1 MCKIG
6 RKGDY
11 MLYTGKLLW
20 NIRESLGISRKTLS
34 EGLCSVGHLTHIE
47 NNKRDAD
54 KLLFESLY
62 QRMGKYSGRFEMLL
76 DVDEYER
83 LEKRWEI
90 YDTIDEGNYNEAK
103 SKIDEYRKNGHSR
116 LEEQYLCLVECE
128 IMHRTGENISSCMD
142 MIMTGLRITRSKFD
156 IDKLNEYYLS
166 RMEML
171 LIQQYVRYMELSGE
185 EEQAIKLYKDIL
197 DVLEDTR
204 YDRSERELLYRHVGY
219 WSMKYYLRHE
229 MYDAALEIAEK
240 TYEYTLNGDF
250 IMFLTELKEGIITCL
265 ERKGEDMSVEKK
277 YIAVLNE
284 FKMQYGVRRVEEFF
298 PRYEEIDAYN
308 VNEIISQRRKMLG
321 ITQAELAFGICD
333 ISTVSQMENNRRS
346 LQKEK
351 KEKLLQRVK
360 LSGDK
365 YVARIDTYD
374 YKVFEK
380 INEIR
385 DLCKNGGQSSI
396 ENILKKIQEEYKIDS
411 VNSRQFL
418 LGTINEYY
426 IVQGN
431 IDEQRLSQLKQIL
444 SESLGDLDKSNL
456 YNVILLYNEWNIL
469 YKIILWYKTNRN
481 YKECMKY
488 LERIINT
495 YNDNMIN
502 KNTFMYIQVKCIMG
516 DVLGEMKIIDMAE
529 SELQKAMKASVKKDM
544 MAHIR
549 LISYNM
555 AWNLLVE
562 KSNISKS
569 EKKKCR
575 NNLRLAYVLAKIYKN
590 DRAANRVAKLAEQY
604 SIVLGRV

>member
-34 EGLCSVGHLTHIE
+34 EGLCSVGYLTHIE

-62 QRMGKYSGRFEMLL
+62 QRLGKYSGRFEMLL

-142 MIMTGLRITRSKFD
+142 MIMTGLKITRSKFD

-284 FKMQYGVRRVEEFF
+284 FKMQYGVRSVEEFF

-374 YKVFEK
+374 YKAFEK

-385 DLCKNGGQSSI
+385 DSCNREEHYKITSI
-396 ENILKKIQEEYKIDS
+396 LEEIQAEYKLES
-411 VNSRQFL
+411 VNSRQFICA
-418 LGTINEYY
+418 TMFEYDN
-426 IVQGN
+426 VQ
-431 IDEQRLSQLKQIL
+431 D
-444 SESLGDLDKSNL
+444 
-456 YNVILLYNEWNIL
+456 NVIIYLNKLKEILNESIV
-469 YKIILWYKTNRN
+469 
-481 YKECMKY
+481 
-488 LERIINT
+488 
-495 YNDNMIN
+495 DIN
-502 KNTFMYIQVKCIMG
+502 KLKR
-516 DVLGEMKIIDMAE
+516 
-529 SELQKAMKASVKKDM
+529 KA
-544 MAHIR
+544 
-549 LISYNM
+549 
-555 AWNLLVE
+555 
-562 KSNISKS
+562 
-569 EKKKCR
+569 
-575 NNLRLAYVLAKIYKN
+575 
-590 DRAANRVAKLAEQY
+590 
-604 SIVLGRV
+604 

>member
-34 EGLCSVGHLTHIE
+34 EGLCSVGYLTHIE

-62 QRMGKYSGRFEMLL
+62 QRLGKYSGRFEMLL

-142 MIMTGLRITRSKFD
+142 MIMTGLKITRSKFD

-284 FKMQYGVRRVEEFF
+284 FKMQYGVRSVEEFF

-385 DLCKNGGQSSI
+385 DLCNREEQYKITSI
-396 ENILKKIQEEYKIDS
+396 LEEIQAEYKLES
-411 VNSRQFL
+411 VNSRQFICA
-418 LGTINEYY
+418 TMFEYDN
-426 IVQGN
+426 VQ
-431 IDEQRLSQLKQIL
+431 D
-444 SESLGDLDKSNL
+444 
-456 YNVILLYNEWNIL
+456 NVIIYLNKLKEILNESIVDINKLKKEGVILFYNEWNL
-469 YKIILWYKTNRN
+469 LRKIIICKKYDSS
-481 YKECMKY
+481 YDECRKY
-488 LERIINT
+488 LSALADI
-495 YNDNMIN
+495 YNEKMIH
-502 KNTFMYIQVKCIMG
+502 KNGFMYLNINNMHG
-516 DVLGEMKIIDMAE
+516 DILGEMGNVNDANSLLHICIC
-529 SELQKAMKASVKKDM
+529 ASVKIDM
-544 MAHIR
+544 LLHIR
-549 LISYNM
+549 SLSYDI
-555 AWNLLVE
+555 AWNILE
-562 KSNISKS
+562 KKENISME
-569 EKKKCR
+569 EKMKCEE
-575 NNLRLAYVLAKIYKN
+575 NLKYAYVIAELYKN
-590 DRAANRVAKLAEQY
+590 KA
-604 SIVLGRV
+604 SISRIRNLCTKHNIILPF

>member
-1 MCKIG
+1 MKMCKIG

-34 EGLCSVGHLTHIE
+34 EGLCSVGYLTHIE

-62 QRMGKYSGRFEMLL
+62 QRLGKYSGRFEMLL

-385 DLCKNGGQSSI
+385 DLCNREEQYKITSI
-396 ENILKKIQEEYKIDS
+396 LEEIQAEYKLES
-411 VNSRQFL
+411 VNSRQFICA
-418 LGTINEYY
+418 TMFEYDN
-426 IVQGN
+426 VQ
-431 IDEQRLSQLKQIL
+431 D
-444 SESLGDLDKSNL
+444 
-456 YNVILLYNEWNIL
+456 NVIIYLNKLKEILNESIVDINKLKKEGVILFYNEWNL
-469 YKIILWYKTNRN
+469 LRKIIICKKYDSS
-481 YKECMKY
+481 YDECRKY
-488 LERIINT
+488 LSALADI
-495 YNDNMIN
+495 YNEKMIH
-502 KNTFMYIQVKCIMG
+502 KNGFMYLNINNMHG
-516 DVLGEMKIIDMAE
+516 DILGEMGNVNDANSLLHICIC
-529 SELQKAMKASVKKDM
+529 ASVKIDM
-544 MAHIR
+544 LLHIR
-549 LISYNM
+549 SLSYDI
-555 AWNLLVE
+555 AWNILE
-562 KSNISKS
+562 KKENISME
-569 EKKKCR
+569 EKMKCEE
-575 NNLRLAYVLAKIYKN
+575 NLKYAYVIAELYKN
-590 DRAANRVAKLAEQY
+590 KA
-604 SIVLGRV
+604 SISRIRNLCTKHNIILPF

>member
-34 EGLCSVGHLTHIE
+34 EGLCSVGYLTHIE

-62 QRMGKYSGRFEMLL
+62 QRLGKYSGRFEMLL

-83 LEKRWEI
+83 LEKRWDI

-142 MIMTGLRITRSKFD
+142 MIMTGLKITRSKFD

-284 FKMQYGVRRVEEFF
+284 FKMQYGVRSVEEFF

-374 YKVFEK
+374 YKAFEK

-385 DLCKNGGQSSI
+385 DSCNREEHYKITSI
-396 ENILKKIQEEYKIDS
+396 LEEIQAEYKLES
-411 VNSRQFL
+411 VNSRQFICA
-418 LGTINEYY
+418 TMFEYDN
-426 IVQGN
+426 VQ
-431 IDEQRLSQLKQIL
+431 D
-444 SESLGDLDKSNL
+444 
-456 YNVILLYNEWNIL
+456 NVIIYLNKLKEILNESIVDINKLKKEGVILFYNEWNL
-469 YKIILWYKTNRN
+469 LRKIIICKKYDSS
-481 YKECMKY
+481 YDECRKY
-488 LERIINT
+488 LSALADI
-495 YNDNMIN
+495 YNEKMIH
-502 KNTFMYIQVKCIMG
+502 KNGFMYLNINNMHG
-516 DVLGEMKIIDMAE
+516 DILGEMGNVNDANSLLHICIC
-529 SELQKAMKASVKKDM
+529 ASVKIDM
-544 MAHIR
+544 LLHIR
-549 LISYNM
+549 SLSYDI
-555 AWNLLVE
+555 AWNILE
-562 KSNISKS
+562 KKENISME
-569 EKKKCR
+569 EKMKCEE
-575 NNLRLAYVLAKIYKN
+575 NLKYAYVIAELYKN
-590 DRAANRVAKLAEQY
+590 KA
-604 SIVLGRV
+604 SISRIRNLCTKHNIILPF

>member
-34 EGLCSVGHLTHIE
+34 EGLCSVGYLTHIE

-62 QRMGKYSGRFEMLL
+62 QRLGKYSGRFEMLL

-142 MIMTGLRITRSKFD
+142 MIMTGLKITRSKFD

-284 FKMQYGVRRVEEFF
+284 FKMQYGVRSVEEFF

-374 YKVFEK
+374 YKAFEK

-385 DLCKNGGQSSI
+385 DSCNREEHYKITSI
-396 ENILKKIQEEYKIDS
+396 LEEIQAEYKLES
-411 VNSRQFL
+411 VNSRQFICA
-418 LGTINEYY
+418 TMFEYDN
-426 IVQGN
+426 VQ
-431 IDEQRLSQLKQIL
+431 D
-444 SESLGDLDKSNL
+444 
-456 YNVILLYNEWNIL
+456 NVIIYLNKLKEILNESIVDINKLKKEGVILFYNEWNL
-469 YKIILWYKTNRN
+469 LRKIIICKKYDSS
-481 YKECMKY
+481 YDECRKY
-488 LERIINT
+488 LSALADI
-495 YNDNMIN
+495 YNEKMIH
-502 KNTFMYIQVKCIMG
+502 KNGFMYLNINNMHG
-516 DVLGEMKIIDMAE
+516 DILGEMGNVNDANSLLHICIC
-529 SELQKAMKASVKKDM
+529 ASVKIDM
-544 MAHIR
+544 LLHIR
-549 LISYNM
+549 SLSYDI
-555 AWNLLVE
+555 AWNILE
-562 KSNISKS
+562 KKENISME
-569 EKKKCR
+569 EKMKCEE
-575 NNLRLAYVLAKIYKN
+575 NLKYAYVIAELYKN
-590 DRAANRVAKLAEQY
+590 KA
-604 SIVLGRV
+604 SISRIRNLCTKHNIILPF

>member
-1 MCKIG
+1 
-6 RKGDY
+6 

-34 EGLCSVGHLTHIE
+34 EGLCSVGYLTHIE

-62 QRMGKYSGRFEMLL
+62 QRLGKYSGRFEMLL

-142 MIMTGLRITRSKFD
+142 MIMTGLKITRSKFD

-284 FKMQYGVRRVEEFF
+284 FKMQYGVRSVEEFF

-374 YKVFEK
+374 YKAFEK

-385 DLCKNGGQSSI
+385 DSCNREEHYKITSI
-396 ENILKKIQEEYKIDS
+396 LEEIQAEYKLES
-411 VNSRQFL
+411 VNSRQFICA
-418 LGTINEYY
+418 TMFEYDN
-426 IVQGN
+426 VQ
-431 IDEQRLSQLKQIL
+431 D
-444 SESLGDLDKSNL
+444 
-456 YNVILLYNEWNIL
+456 NVIIYLNKLKEILNESIVDINKLKKEGVILFYNEWNL
-469 YKIILWYKTNRN
+469 LRKIIICKKYDSS
-481 YKECMKY
+481 YDECRKY
-488 LERIINT
+488 LSALADI
-495 YNDNMIN
+495 YNEKMIH
-502 KNTFMYIQVKCIMG
+502 KNGFMYLNINNMHG
-516 DVLGEMKIIDMAE
+516 DILGEMGNVNDANSLLHICIC
-529 SELQKAMKASVKKDM
+529 ASVKIDM
-544 MAHIR
+544 LLHIR
-549 LISYNM
+549 SLSYDI
-555 AWNLLVE
+555 AWNILE
-562 KSNISKS
+562 KKENISME
-569 EKKKCR
+569 EKMKCEE
-575 NNLRLAYVLAKIYKN
+575 NLKYAYVIAELYKN
-590 DRAANRVAKLAEQY
+590 KA
-604 SIVLGRV
+604 SISRIRNLCTKHNIILPF